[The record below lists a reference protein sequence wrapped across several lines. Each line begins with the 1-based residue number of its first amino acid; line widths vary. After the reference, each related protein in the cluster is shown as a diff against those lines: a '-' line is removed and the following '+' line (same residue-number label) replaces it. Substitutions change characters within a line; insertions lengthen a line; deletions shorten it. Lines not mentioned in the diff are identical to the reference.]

1 MQNDNTEQAPTS
13 SDSEKKRGQFF
24 LSLRTMYLLGS
35 LGTFSL
41 GLLLLYHSWVPLV
54 VCFPFGASVTSFL
67 FGVMETDR
75 VQNKLDAVFTSPGV
89 KVVAQL
95 TGAVAVFG
103 IVSGFSYLALDKEL
117 QRKEIE
123 LGINRAINDPT
134 YIYLVPKN
142 SIHRDGA
149 GSMIVVGKINFSDE
163 FEAIKGNEKNK
174 DGNVLNPILVKIR
187 NECDYGNGL
196 CSISD
201 SIFPVHINNTGKL
214 KSAKFNDVN
223 DVDVCPGHNYLEGK
237 NLLISSDLNSIKL
250 VQKDPSKKL
259 PDQAYQV
266 RVNNESGRSVCPDSK
281 LTPPSPILLFGKIG
295 MNRIP
300 IGNFSTY
307 YAIEYLPK
315 NSEDSGDSGQ

>member
-1 MQNDNTEQAPTS
+1 MHNDNTEQAPTS
-13 SDSEKKRGQFF
+13 SDSEHKSGQSF

-103 IVSGFSYLALDKEL
+103 IVSAFSYLALDKEL

-123 LGINRAINDPT
+123 LGISRAINDPT
-134 YIYLVPKN
+134 YIYLVAKN
-142 SIHRDGA
+142 SIHRDGK
-149 GSMIVVGKINFSDE
+149 GSMIVVGKLNFSDE

-174 DGNVLNPILVKIR
+174 EGNVLNPILVKIR
-187 NECDYGNGL
+187 NECSYGGGL

-201 SIFPVHINNTGKL
+201 SIFPVHINNIGNL
-214 KSAKFNDVN
+214 QSANLNAVN
-223 DVDVCPGHNYLEGK
+223 DVKICPGHSYLQK
-237 NLLISSDLNSIKL
+237 KTLLISSDLNLLKSFK
-250 VQKDPSKKL
+250 KDESKKF
-259 PDQAYQV
+259 PDKSYKV
-266 RVNNESGRSVCPDSK
+266 RINDESNPAICPDSN
-281 LTPPSPILLFGKIG
+281 LTPSSPILLFGNKKTK
-295 MNRIP
+295 NPIP
-300 IGNFSTY
+300 ISRFSTY
-307 YAIEYLPK
+307 YAI
-315 NSEDSGDSGQ
+315 DSGDSEE